1 MENTPDLI
9 FLERQAPRIMAK
21 ILLVEDDPTVAQAVV
36 DALEFERHLVECF
49 FDGTEGFERLQA
61 FPYDLAVLDWGLP
74 GKLGVDIC
82 REYRALGGKCP
93 ILMLTGKGEIE
104 SKLEGFDSG
113 ADDYLAKPFNLRELL
128 ARVKAL
134 LRRPESV
141 HHDVIEV
148 RGYQLNTKIGKVSVH
163 GREVALLAKEM
174 ALLEFLMRH
183 QDRIFNVD
191 DLLDRVWQSDSESSE
206 DAVRQCVTRLRKKI
220 DIDGE
225 PSLITTVKGM
235 GYKIDSKG

>member
-1 MENTPDLI
+1 MT
-9 FLERQAPRIMAK
+9 
-21 ILLVEDDPTVAQAVV
+21 
-36 DALEFERHLVECF
+36 
-49 FDGTEGFERLQA
+49 A
-61 FPYDLAVLDWGLP
+61 FQYDLAVLDWGLP

-82 REYRALGGKCP
+82 RDYRARGGKTP

-134 LRRPESV
+134 LRRPEGVQS
-141 HHDVIEV
+141 DVIHV
-148 RGYQLNTKIGKVSVH
+148 RGYELNTKLGKVMVH

-220 DIDGE
+220 DVEGQ